1 MKNIY
6 EILANIGLEV
16 TQEKKAAFEKEWKD
30 NYRTKTDYEKAVS
43 QRDEYKSSLDTVNE
57 KLKAFDG
64 VDVDDL
70 KGQIATLK
78 EDLKKKDDE
87 YAAREAD
94 RVFSDTLK
102 DAIKAAG
109 GRNTKAVMAL
119 LDVEGLKNSKDQT
132 ADIKKALDAAKESD
146 GYLFGAN
153 EPIHNPVLP
162 TGGSGSGGD
171 EMSAIRMAMGLPAE
185 KK

>member
-1 MKNIY
+1 MKRKDL
-6 EILANIGLEV
+6 EDLGLEKEV
-16 TQEKKAAFEKEWKD
+16 VDKIMDWNGADIEAEKAKVKTVAGERD
-30 NYRTKTDYEKAVS
+30 NYKS
-43 QRDEYKSSLDTVNE
+43 QLDTATAEINKFKDMKPEEMQATIE
-57 KLKAFDG
+57 KLQQ
-64 VDVDDL
+64 DL
-70 KGQIATLK
+70 K
-78 EDLKKKDDE
+78 DKDDE

-94 RVFSDTLK
+94 RVFRDTLK

-119 LDVEGLKNSKDQT
+119 LDVKALKNSKDQM

>member
-1 MKNIY
+1 MKRKDL
-6 EILANIGLEV
+6 EDLGLEKEV
-16 TQEKKAAFEKEWKD
+16 VDKIMDWNGADIEAEKAKVKTVAGERD
-30 NYRTKTDYEKAVS
+30 NYKS
-43 QRDEYKSSLDTVNE
+43 QLDTATAEINKFKDMKPEEMQATIE
-57 KLKAFDG
+57 KLQQ
-64 VDVDDL
+64 DL
-70 KGQIATLK
+70 K
-78 EDLKKKDDE
+78 DKDDE

-94 RVFSDTLK
+94 RVFNDTLK

-162 TGGSGSGGD
+162 TGGSTGGD

>member
-1 MKNIY
+1 MKRKDL
-6 EILANIGLEV
+6 EDLGLEKEV
-16 TQEKKAAFEKEWKD
+16 VDKIMDWNGADIEAEKAKVKTVAGERD
-30 NYRTKTDYEKAVS
+30 NYKS
-43 QRDEYKSSLDTVNE
+43 QLDTATAEINKFKDMKPEEMQATIE
-57 KLKAFDG
+57 KLQQ
-64 VDVDDL
+64 DL
-70 KGQIATLK
+70 K
-78 EDLKKKDDE
+78 DKDDE

-94 RVFSDTLK
+94 RVFNDTLK

-119 LDVEGLKNSKDQT
+119 LDVKALKESKDQT